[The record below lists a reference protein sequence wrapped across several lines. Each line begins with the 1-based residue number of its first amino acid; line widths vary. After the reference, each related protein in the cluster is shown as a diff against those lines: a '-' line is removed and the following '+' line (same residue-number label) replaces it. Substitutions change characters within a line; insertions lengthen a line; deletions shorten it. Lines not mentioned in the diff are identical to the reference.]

1 MRRNCQ
7 AGALYE
13 AAKTGEGQVVLIEG
27 EAGIGKTRLVDEFIG
42 LLEQEEGAVSS
53 SAPTAGWNRHR
64 DRRVHHGLRGTV
76 REGGSRHHARALSLS
91 HAARPAFAA
100 LLRGD
105 APPPDC
111 ALTKDSPPNGLRPRY
126 PRLAAERP
134 TVVVIDDHF
143 APDEGRALFLA
154 LALAAP
160 GHRMFVVGTARP
172 GLPEAWTASVT
183 RNDHASR
190 FDLPRLGAKDLDLLL
205 ADVFRSERLAE
216 ELALQI
222 ATKSDG
228 NPFFVIEIVRELRA
242 GEFVTQGADG
252 TWVRT
257 TTSGRSRSLLGDG
270 PAHASPSSR
279 RKTASSST
287 WPRAGVRVRSDLWW
301 PQRSGWRCCRRG
313 ASGGS
318 RRRSGLCVRWGGA
331 TCLTTTR

>member
-1 MRRNCQ
+1 MEPPPRPARSPRP
-7 AGALYE
+7 
-13 AAKTGEGQVVLIEG
+13 TGNSSRKEGLDTTLG
-27 EAGIGKTRLVDEFIG
+27 RYLSATLLLV
-42 LLEQEEGAVSS
+42 
-53 SAPTAGWNRHR
+53 
-64 DRRVHHGLRGTV
+64 
-76 REGGSRHHARALSLS
+76 
-91 HAARPAFAA
+91 PAFAA

-105 APPPDC
+105 APPPDT
-111 ALTKDSPPNGLRPRY
+111 APLTKDSPPNGLRPRY

-134 TVVVIDDHF
+134 TVVVIDDLHF

-183 RNDHASR
+183 RNDHAYASIFR
-190 FDLPRLGAKDLDLLL
+190 GLSQGSHLLL

-257 TTSGRSRSLLGDG
+257 HDIGEIQIL
-270 PAHASPSSR
+270 SSVMDLIR
-279 RKTASSST
+279 ARIAELEEEDRSST
-287 WPRAGVRVRSDLWW
+287 WPRAGVRVRSDAGG
-301 PQRSGWRCCRRG
+301 RSASGWRCCRRSG